1 MKALEKLQV
10 IENTLERVTV
20 SGSQNM
26 SWILGCIEMLREIKK
41 ELMENASADTAVQ
54 QRDQEDAAGAI

>member
-1 MKALEKLQV
+1 MKTLEKLQV

>member
-1 MKALEKLQV
+1 MNTLEKLQV

-26 SWILGCIEMLREIKK
+26 SWVLGCIEMLREIKK
-41 ELMENASADTAVQ
+41 EMMTNEGADTAVQ
-54 QRDQEDAAGAI
+54 QRDPEDTASAV

>member
-1 MKALEKLQV
+1 MKTLEKLQV

-41 ELMENASADTAVQ
+41 EMMESASADTAV
-54 QRDQEDAAGAI
+54 